1 MVRTIFALG
10 VLLGGIEVAAMLFP
24 TTIAGSLPKPSWLAE
39 TERLWPEWRQSGDA
53 LAEEMRDATRIA
65 LFEQEHAG
73 IDVVT
78 DGEQSRQHFVH
89 GFVAGLD
96 GVDFAKKV
104 RRGIRA
110 DRYEADCPSVVA
122 PIRRSSSVHAADVRF
137 ARSVTDRTLKIT
149 IPGPMTIVDT
159 LYDSYYGSRRDL
171 AFALA
176 AVIHDEILE
185 LCALGLDVVQLDEP
199 AFNVYFEE
207 VDAWGIDALNA
218 AIADV
223 PCKTAVHVCYG
234 YGIQANNDWKRSL
247 GEAWD
252 QYDIVLPMLARS
264 KVDQVAIELA
274 GSRVPPHVL
283 AHLKSKSVA
292 VGCIDVAS
300 DHIERPEDVVR
311 TIEAALEYLPA
322 ESISPTT
329 NCGMAPM
336 SRGVAYGKL
345 RALGEGA
352 RSMRARYASAV
363 VGH

>member
-1 MVRTIFALG
+1 
-10 VLLGGIEVAAMLFP
+10 MLFP

-39 TERLWPEWRQSGDA
+39 TERLWPQWRQSGDA
-53 LAEEMRDATRIA
+53 LAEAMRDATRIA
-65 LFEQEHAG
+65 LFEEEHAG

-89 GFVAGLD
+89 GFVAGIE
-96 GVDFAKKV
+96 GIDFEKKV

-122 PIRRSSSVHAADVRF
+122 PIRRPKSVHAAEVQF
-137 ARSVTDRTLKIT
+137 ARGVTDRTLKIT

-159 LYDSYYGSRRDL
+159 LFDGCYGSRRDL
-171 AFALA
+171 AFAFA
-176 AVIHDEILE
+176 DVIHDEILD
-185 LCALGLDVVQLDEP
+185 LCALGVDVVQLDEP
-199 AFNVYFEE
+199 AFNVFFDE
-207 VDAWGIDALNA
+207 VNEWGIDALNA
-218 AIADV
+218 CIRDV

-234 YGIQANNDWKRSL
+234 YGIQANNDWKHSL
-247 GEAWD
+247 GEHWD

-264 KVDQVAIELA
+264 NVDQVAIELA

-283 AHLKSKSVA
+283 AHLKTKSVA
-292 VGCIDVAS
+292 IGCIDVAS
-300 DHIERPEDVVR
+300 DEIEQPEDVVR
-311 TIEAALEYLPA
+311 TIETALEYLPP
-322 ESISPTT
+322 ESITATT

-352 RSMRARYASAV
+352 RAMRARYATATARN
-363 VGH
+363 

>member
-1 MVRTIFALG
+1 
-10 VLLGGIEVAAMLFP
+10 MLFP

-39 TERLWPEWRQSGDA
+39 TERLWPQWHQSGDA
-53 LAEEMRDATRIA
+53 LAEAMRDATRIA
-65 LFEQEHAG
+65 LFEEEHAG

-89 GFVAGLD
+89 GFVAGLE
-96 GVDFAKKV
+96 GIDFAKKV

-122 PIRRSSSVHAADVRF
+122 PIRRPKSVHAEDVRF

-159 LYDSYYGSRRDL
+159 LYDDCYGSRRDL
-171 AFALA
+171 AFAFA
-176 AVIHDEILE
+176 EVIHDEILD
-185 LCALGLDVVQLDEP
+185 LCALGVDVVQLDEP

-207 VDAWGIDALNA
+207 VDEWGIDTLNA
-218 AIADV
+218 AIRDV

-234 YGIQANNDWKRSL
+234 YGIQANLDWKRTL
-247 GEAWD
+247 GAHWD
-252 QYDIVLPMLARS
+252 QYDIVLPMLERS
-264 KVDQVAIELA
+264 NVDQVAIELA

-283 AHLKSKSVA
+283 AHLKTKSVA
-292 VGCIDVAS
+292 VGCIDVAA
-300 DHIERPEDVVR
+300 DQIERPEDVAR
-311 TIEAALEYLPA
+311 TIETALEYLPA

-336 SRGVAYGKL
+336 SRDIAYAKL
-345 RALGEGA
+345 RALGAGA
-352 RSMRARYASAV
+352 RSMRTRYVAASAKA
-363 VGH
+363 

>member
-1 MVRTIFALG
+1 
-10 VLLGGIEVAAMLFP
+10 MLFP

-39 TERLWPEWRQSGDA
+39 TERLWPQWRQSGDA
-53 LAEEMRDATRIA
+53 LAEAMRDATRVA
-65 LFEQEHAG
+65 LFEEERAG

-78 DGEQSRQHFVH
+78 DGEQSREHFVH
-89 GFVAGLD
+89 GFVAGLE
-96 GVDFAKKV
+96 GIDFAKKV

-110 DRYEADCPSVVA
+110 DRYEADCPSVVG
-122 PIRRSSSVHAADVRF
+122 PIRRPKSVHAEDIRF

-159 LYDSYYGSRRDL
+159 LYDAHYGSRRDL
-171 AFALA
+171 AFAFA
-176 AVIHDEILE
+176 EVIHDEILD
-185 LCALGLDVVQLDEP
+185 LCALGVDVVQLDEP
-199 AFNVYFEE
+199 AFNVFFDE
-207 VDAWGIDALNA
+207 VDEWGIDTLNA

-234 YGIQANNDWKRSL
+234 YGIQANLDWKQTL
-247 GEAWD
+247 GKEWD

-264 KVDQVAIELA
+264 NIDQVAIELA

-283 AHLKSKSVA
+283 AHLKNKAVA

-300 DHIERPEDVVR
+300 DEIERPEDVAR
-311 TIEAALEYLPA
+311 TIETALEYLPA
-322 ESISPTT
+322 DSISPTT

-336 SRGVAYGKL
+336 SRDVAYAKL

-352 RSMRARYASAV
+352 RSMRTRNLSV
-363 VGH
+363 R

>member
-1 MVRTIFALG
+1 
-10 VLLGGIEVAAMLFP
+10 MLFP

-39 TERLWPEWRQSGDA
+39 TERLWPQWRQSGDA
-53 LAEEMRDATRIA
+53 LAEAMRDATRIA

-78 DGEQSRQHFVH
+78 DGEQSREHFVH
-89 GFVAGLD
+89 GFVAGLE
-96 GVDFAKKV
+96 GIDFTKKV
-104 RRGIRA
+104 RRGIRG

-122 PIRRSSSVHAADVRF
+122 PIRRAKSVHVEEVRF

-149 IPGPMTIVDT
+149 MPGPMTIVDT
-159 LYDSYYGSRRDL
+159 LYDTCYGSRRDL
-171 AFALA
+171 AFAFA
-176 AVIHDEILE
+176 DVIHDEIRD
-185 LCALGLDVVQLDEP
+185 LCNVGVDVVQLDEP
-199 AFNVYFEE
+199 AFNVFFDE
-207 VDAWGIDALNA
+207 VDAWGIDALDA

-234 YGIQANNDWKRSL
+234 YGIQANVDWKRSL
-247 GEAWD
+247 GQEWD

-264 KVDQVAIELA
+264 NVDQVAIELA

-283 AHLKSKSVA
+283 AHLKNKSVA

-300 DHIERPEDVVR
+300 EAIEQPEDVVR
-311 TIEAALEYLPA
+311 TIETALEYLPA

-336 SRGVAYGKL
+336 SRDVAYAKL
-345 RALGEGA
+345 RALGDGA
-352 RSMRARYASAV
+352 RAARTRSMQRPASAH
-363 VGH
+363 GNHP

>member
-1 MVRTIFALG
+1 M
-10 VLLGGIEVAAMLFP
+10 MFP

-53 LAEEMRDATRIA
+53 LADAIRDATRVA
-65 LFEQEHAG
+65 LFEQERAG

-78 DGEQSRQHFVH
+78 DGEQSREHFVH
-89 GFVAGLD
+89 GFVAGVE
-96 GVDFAKKV
+96 GIDFAKKV
-104 RRGIRA
+104 RRGIRG

-122 PIRRSSSVHAADVRF
+122 PIRRPTSVHAAEVRF

-159 LYDSYYGSRRDL
+159 LYDSHYGSRRDL
-171 AFALA
+171 AFVFAE
-176 AVIHDEILE
+176 VIHDEILD
-185 LCALGLDVVQLDEP
+185 LCALGVDVVQLDEP
-199 AFNVYFEE
+199 AFNVFFDE
-207 VDAWGIDALNA
+207 VDEWGIDALNA
-218 AIADV
+218 CIDGV

-234 YGIQANNDWKRSL
+234 YGIQANLDWKQSL
-247 GEAWD
+247 GAQWG

-264 KVDQVAIELA
+264 NIDQVAIELA

-283 AHLKSKSVA
+283 AHLKTKSVA

-300 DHIERPEDVVR
+300 DVVETPEDVVR
-311 TIEAALEYLPA
+311 TIETALEYLPP

-336 SRGVAYGKL
+336 SRDVAYAKL

-352 RSMRARYASAV
+352 ASAR
-363 VGH
+363 GNHHEEREL

>member
-1 MVRTIFALG
+1 
-10 VLLGGIEVAAMLFP
+10 MLFP

-39 TERLWPEWRQSGDA
+39 TERLWPQWRQSDDA
-53 LAEEMRDATRIA
+53 LAEAMRDATRIA

-78 DGEQSRQHFVH
+78 DGEQSREHFVH
-89 GFVAGLD
+89 GFVAGLE
-96 GVDFAKKV
+96 GIDFAKKV
-104 RRGIRA
+104 RRGIRG
-110 DRYEADCPSVVA
+110 DRYEADCPSVVG
-122 PIRRSSSVHAADVRF
+122 PIRRAKSVHAEDVRF
-137 ARSVTDRTLKIT
+137 ARRVTDRALKIT

-171 AFALA
+171 AFAFA
-176 AVIHDEILE
+176 EVIHDEIAD
-185 LCALGLDVVQLDEP
+185 LCALGVDVVQLDEP
-199 AFNVYFEE
+199 AFNVFFDE

-218 AIADV
+218 AIAGV

-234 YGIQANNDWKRSL
+234 YGIQANLDWKHSL
-247 GEAWD
+247 GKEWD

-264 KVDQVAIELA
+264 NIDQVAIELA
-274 GSRVPPHVL
+274 GSRVPPRVL
-283 AHLKSKSVA
+283 AHLKTKSVA

-300 DHIERPEDVVR
+300 DDIEQPEDVVR
-311 TIEAALEYLPA
+311 TIETALAYLPA

-336 SRGVAYGKL
+336 SRAVAYAKL

-352 RSMRARYASAV
+352 RTMRTRLAPV
-363 VGH
+363 

>member
-1 MVRTIFALG
+1 
-10 VLLGGIEVAAMLFP
+10 MLFP

-39 TERLWPEWRQSGDA
+39 TERLWPQWRQSGDT
-53 LAEEMRDATRIA
+53 LADAMRDATRIA

-78 DGEQSRQHFVH
+78 DGEQSREHFVH
-89 GFVAGLD
+89 GFVAGVE
-96 GVDFAKKV
+96 GIDFTKKV

-110 DRYEADCPSVVA
+110 DRYQADCPSVVA
-122 PIRRSSSVHAADVRF
+122 PIRRPKSVHAAEVRF
-137 ARSVTDRTLKIT
+137 ARSQTDRTLKIT

-159 LYDSYYGSRRDL
+159 LYDDCYGSRRDL
-171 AFALA
+171 AFAFA
-176 AVIHDEILE
+176 DVIHQEILD
-185 LCALGLDVVQLDEP
+185 LCALGVDVVQLDEP
-199 AFNVYFEE
+199 AFNVFFDE

-218 AIADV
+218 AIAGV

-234 YGIQANNDWKRSL
+234 YGIQANVDWKASL
-247 GEAWD
+247 GKEWD

-264 KVDQVAIELA
+264 NIDQVAIELA

-283 AHLKSKSVA
+283 AHLKTKSVA

-300 DHIERPEDVVR
+300 DDVERPQDVVR
-311 TIEAALEYLPA
+311 TLETALAYLPA
-322 ESISPTT
+322 ESITATT

-336 SRGVAYGKL
+336 SRAVAYAKL

-352 RSMRARYASAV
+352 KRMRTQCSRSSDGPSAMIQ
-363 VGH
+363 H